1 MSQTEPSP
9 KGHFY
14 VDFSSKKW
22 YTRTSKKNENKK
34 QQKTGRKTMLN
45 AIGVTVRFGKRVLF
59 EDVNIKFGKGN
70 CYGIIGANGAGKS
83 TFLKVLSGEIE
94 PSKGEVTLEKGERLS
109 ILKQDHF
116 AFEENTVIDTV
127 MMGNKELYDIMKEK
141 EAIYAKPDFTE
152 EDGMKAAKLEER
164 FAELDGWN
172 AESDAA
178 MLLNDLGIIPENH
191 YKYMKEIEAREKV
204 KVLLAQ
210 ALFGNP
216 DVLLLDEPTND
227 LDLKSINWLQEFLI
241 NFENTVIVVSHDR
254 YFLNKVCTHIADVD
268 FGKIKVYP
276 GNYDFWYES
285 SQLALKQMK
294 EQNKKKEEK
303 IKELQDFIARFSANA
318 SKSKQA
324 TSRKKSLEKIQLEE
338 IKASNR
344 KYPYIDFK
352 PDREPGKEILTL
364 KNVCKSINGEE
375 VLKNVSFSVKADN
388 KIAVLSDNE
397 LATTLLFQII
407 AGEVEPD
414 SGEVIW
420 GQTITKDYFP
430 KDNSYLFQDDEILV
444 DWLRKYSKDPDETYI
459 RGFLGRMLFSGDE
472 ALKNVKVL
480 SGGEKVRCVL
490 SKLMLSGAN
499 FLIFDEPTNHLDME
513 SITALN
519 EGMQKFKGDMI
530 FTSHDHQ
537 LTQTVA
543 NRIIDLRKDKIID
556 RECSYN
562 EYLGIE

>member
-1 MSQTEPSP
+1 
-9 KGHFY
+9 
-14 VDFSSKKW
+14 
-22 YTRTSKKNENKK
+22 
-34 QQKTGRKTMLN
+34 MLSAN
-45 AIGVTVRFGKRVLF
+45 GVTVRFGKRVLF

-83 TFLKVLSGEIE
+83 TFLKVLSGVIE
-94 PSKGEVTLEKGERLS
+94 PSKGDVSLDKGERIS
-109 ILKQDHF
+109 VLKQDHF
-116 AFEENTVIDTV
+116 AYEENTVMDTV
-127 MMGNKELYDIMKEK
+127 LMGNKELYDIMKEK
-141 EAIYAKPDFTE
+141 DSIYAKPDFSE
-152 EDGMKAAKLEER
+152 EDGMRAAKLEER

-178 MLLNDLGIIPENH
+178 MLLNDLGIIPDNH
-191 YKYMKEIEAREKV
+191 YKFMKEIEAREKV

-227 LDLKSINWLQEFLI
+227 LDLKSINWLQDFLI
-241 NFENTVIVVSHDR
+241 DFENTVIVVSHDR

-324 TSRKKSLEKIQLEE
+324 TSRKKTLEKIELDE
-338 IKASNR
+338 IKPSNR
-344 KYPYIDFK
+344 RYPYVDFK
-352 PDREPGKEILTL
+352 PDREPGKEILQI
-364 KNVCKSINGEE
+364 KNISKTVDGVK
-375 VLKNVSFSVKADN
+375 VLDKVSFDVKQNDKIAFLADN
-388 KIAVLSDNE
+388 ENAKTV
-397 LATTLLFQII
+397 LFQII
-407 AGEVEPD
+407 SGEMEPD
-414 SGEVIW
+414 EGELVW
-420 GQTITKDYFP
+420 GTTITKSYFP
-430 KDNSYLFQDDEILV
+430 KDNNYLFETSENITE
-444 DWLRKYSKDPDETYI
+444 WLRKYSKDPDETFV

-472 ALKNVKVL
+472 ALKGANVL

-490 SKLMLSGAN
+490 SKMMLSGAN

-513 SITALN
+513 SITSVN
-519 EGMQKFKGDMI
+519 EGMKKFTGNI
-530 FTSHDHQ
+530 LFTSHDHE

-543 NRIIDLRKDKIID
+543 NRIIDIKQNGQIVD
-556 RECSYN
+556 REVTYN

>member
-1 MSQTEPSP
+1 
-9 KGHFY
+9 
-14 VDFSSKKW
+14 
-22 YTRTSKKNENKK
+22 
-34 QQKTGRKTMLN
+34 MLTTN
-45 AIGVTVRFGKRVLF
+45 GVTVRFGKRVLF
-59 EDVNIKFGKGN
+59 EEVNIKFGKGN

-94 PSKGEVTLEKGERLS
+94 PSKGDVSLEKGERIS
-109 ILKQDHF
+109 VLKQDHF
-116 AFEENTVIDTV
+116 AFEEYTVIDTV

-141 EAIYAKPDFTE
+141 DAIYMKPDFSE

-178 MLLNDLGIIPENH
+178 MLLNDLGIIPDNH
-191 YKYMKEIEAREKV
+191 YKLMSELEAREKV

-294 EQNKKKEEK
+294 EANKKKEER
-303 IKELQDFIARFSANA
+303 IKELQEFIARFSANA

-324 TSRKKSLEKIQLEE
+324 TSRKKSLEKIELDE
-338 IKASNR
+338 IKPSNR

-352 PDREPGKEILTL
+352 MDREQGKEILEV
-364 KNVCKSINGEE
+364 KNLSKTINGEKI
-375 VLKNVSFSVKADN
+375 LDNLSFVIKRED
-388 KIAVLSDNE
+388 KIAFISENE
-397 LATTLLFQII
+397 LAKTILFQIL
-407 AGEVEPD
+407 AGELEPD
-414 SGEVIW
+414 SGEINW
-420 GQTITKDYFP
+420 GTTITKDYFP
-430 KDNSYLFQDDEILV
+430 KDNNYLFEEEMSIV
-444 DWLRKYSKDPDETYI
+444 DWLRQYSKDPDETFV

-472 ALKNVKVL
+472 SLKKVNVL

-499 FLIFDEPTNHLDME
+499 LLIFDEPTNHLDME

-519 EGMQKFKGDMI
+519 EGMSNFKGNI
-530 FTSHDHQ
+530 LFTSHDHQ
-537 LTQTVA
+537 LVQTVA
-543 NRIIDLRKDKIID
+543 NRIIDIKADKVID
-556 RECSYN
+556 REVGYN

>member
-1 MSQTEPSP
+1 
-9 KGHFY
+9 
-14 VDFSSKKW
+14 
-22 YTRTSKKNENKK
+22 
-34 QQKTGRKTMLN
+34 MLSTN
-45 AIGVTVRFGKRVLF
+45 GVTVRFGKRVLF
-59 EDVNIKFGKGN
+59 EDVNIKFTKGN
-70 CYGIIGANGAGKS
+70 CYGLIGANGAGKS
-83 TFLKVLSGEIE
+83 TFLKVLSGELE
-94 PSKGEVTLEKGERLS
+94 PSKGEVSIDKGERLS
-109 ILKQDHF
+109 TLKQDHF
-116 AFEENTVIDTV
+116 AYEEYTLIDTV
-127 MMGNKELYDIMKEK
+127 IMGNSELYKIMKEK
-141 EAIYAKPDFTE
+141 EEIYAKPDFSE
-152 EDGMKAAKLEER
+152 EDGLKAAKLEER

-172 AESDAA
+172 AESDSAT
-178 MLLNDLGIIPENH
+178 LLNNLGIPGSEH
-191 YKYMKEIEAREKV
+191 YKLMREIEAKDKV

-210 ALFGNP
+210 SLFGNP
-216 DVLLLDEPTND
+216 DILLLDEPTND
-227 LDLKSINWLQEFLI
+227 LDLKSINWLQDFLI
-241 NFENTVIVVSHDR
+241 DFENTVIVVSHDR

-285 SQLALKQMK
+285 SQLALKQAR

-364 KNVCKSINGEE
+364 KNVSKSINGEE
-375 VLKNVSFSVKADN
+375 VLKNISFSVKADN

-444 DWLRKYSKDPDETYI
+444 DWLRKYSKDPDETYV

-562 EYLGIE
+562 EYLGIESVSYTHLTLPTT

>member
-1 MSQTEPSP
+1 
-9 KGHFY
+9 
-14 VDFSSKKW
+14 
-22 YTRTSKKNENKK
+22 
-34 QQKTGRKTMLN
+34 MLN
-45 AIGVTVRFGKRVLF
+45 TIGVTVRFGKRVLF
-59 EDVNIKFGKGN
+59 EDVNIKFAKGN

-83 TFLKVLSGEIE
+83 TFLKVLSGELE
-94 PSKGEVTLEKGERLS
+94 PSKGEVTLDKGERLS
-109 ILKQDHF
+109 VLKQDHF
-116 AFEENTVIDTV
+116 AYEDFRVLDTVI
-127 MMGNKELYDIMKEK
+127 MGNHELYKIMKDKDEL
-141 EAIYAKPDFTE
+141 YSKPDFSE

-178 MLLNDLGIIPENH
+178 TLLNELGIETSLH
-191 YKYMKEIEAREKV
+191 DKLMKEIDAKDKV

-227 LDLKSINWLQEFLI
+227 LDIKTIDWLQEFLI
-241 NFENTVIVVSHDR
+241 NFDNTVLVVSHDR

-285 SQLALKQMK
+285 SQLALKQMR

-303 IKELQDFIARFSANA
+303 IKELQEFIARFSANA

-324 TSRKKSLEKIQLEE
+324 TSRKKSLEKIELDE
-338 IKASNR
+338 IKPSNR

-352 PDREPGKEILTL
+352 PDREPGKEILEVKNISKTL
-364 KNVCKSINGEE
+364 NGEK
-375 VLKNVSFSVKADN
+375 VLDNISFTVKKDD
-388 KIAVLSDNE
+388 KIAILSDSE
-397 LATTLLFQII
+397 IAKTTLFQII
-407 AGEVEPD
+407 AGELEPD
-414 SGEVIW
+414 SGEISF
-420 GQTITKDYFP
+420 GTTISHDYFP
-430 KDNSYLFQDDEILV
+430 KDNNYLFEDDMILV
-444 DWLRKYSKDPDETYI
+444 DWLRQYSSDPDETYV
-459 RGFLGRMLFSGDE
+459 RSFLGRMLFSGEE
-472 ALKNVKVL
+472 ALKNVSVL

-519 EGMQKFKGDMI
+519 EGMTKFKGNLI

-543 NRIIDLRKDKIID
+543 NKIIDLNNNKVVI
-556 RECSYN
+556 REC
-562 EYLGIE
+562 EYDQYLEEINK